1 MSMNLYQLVDKVG
14 GEIVRG
20 VARVRRDNKYIVLG
34 NVLQG
39 EMAFSDA
46 GRALVTRLTGVPVVS
61 EEDVAEAL
69 QDDVVAAD
77 APTEVSD
84 VDLVLEGSDSV
95 GLVSSDD
102 VDTSLDIDSVSF
114 EE

>member
-46 GRALVTRLTGVPVVS
+46 GRALVTRLTGIPVVS
-61 EEDVAEAL
+61 DEDVTAAL
-69 QDDVVAAD
+69 QEEVVVPD
-77 APTEVSD
+77 IQEEVSD
-84 VDLVLEGSDSV
+84 VDLVLDGADLV
-95 GLVSSDD
+95 GLVTSDESA
-102 VDTSLDIDSVSF
+102 VGLDIDSVSF